1 MRLLNTL
8 TILSTLCLFTQAQAL
23 AESLTD
29 GSEIE
34 ITKTWSQEPGG
45 WTYPMSI
52 RVPDGP
58 VPDGGHPVCI
68 VLHGNGGTGQGIIPP
83 FSGILPC
90 HALVAPS
97 GYQSSWNICNEQSDA
112 PDVEMID
119 ELIERLQGFDNVDP
133 DRIRVLGFSNGAAL
147 ANRIFIE
154 NDDPGVD
161 AVCAVVSQLTESQ
174 YHAEAFHRPS
184 GATTPGASYCGYD
197 TSKTPIAGRRY
208 LSICNVNDGL
218 IPYEGGKSA
227 VGATFLNA
235 QLATFLIAQNQGYDG
250 AQLTG
255 PGESLGE
262 NVFKYEYLEGR
273 VVHLRGFAGHGM
285 NGTQEDF
292 IPSFLEDCDVSP
304 ECDADLDG
312 DGIVGGAD
320 LAQVLSEWGQ
330 SVVPP
335 GSGADLNGDGIVSGP
350 DLTQVLGFWGQCTS
364 G

>member
-1 MRLLNTL
+1 M
-8 TILSTLCLFTQAQAL
+8 
-23 AESLTD
+23 
-29 GSEIE
+29 
-34 ITKTWSQEPGG
+34 
-45 WTYPMSI
+45 
-52 RVPDGP
+52 
-58 VPDGGHPVCI
+58 
-68 VLHGNGGTGQGIIPP
+68 
-83 FSGILPC
+83 
-90 HALVAPS
+90 
-97 GYQSSWNICNEQSDA
+97 
-112 PDVEMID
+112 
-119 ELIERLQGFDNVDP
+119 
-133 DRIRVLGFSNGAAL
+133 
-147 ANRIFIE
+147 
-154 NDDPGVD
+154 
-161 AVCAVVSQLTESQ
+161 
-174 YHAEAFHRPS
+174 
-184 GATTPGASYCGYD
+184 
-197 TSKTPIAGRRY
+197 
-208 LSICNVNDGL
+208 
-218 IPYEGGKSA
+218 
-227 VGATFLNA
+227 GATFLNA